1 MNVPVYGNNAYKY
14 EKEPVR
20 VQRETRRRKRSN
32 KNALKAFVLLGAITM
47 LAFCLLFRSAH
58 LLAQKNEI
66 NTLTKELEAVKSEI
80 IQQEFEINKTI
91 DFDIVENIA
100 ITKLGMQRAD
110 KSQIVYLDM
119 NNEDYAEIENSEQNM
134 FSAFIRKILE

>member
-14 EKEPVR
+14 EQEPVR
-20 VQRETRRRKRSN
+20 VQRRAPKRKN
-32 KNALKAFVLLGAITM
+32 KNASKAFVLLAVITL
-47 LAFCLLFRSAH
+47 LAFCLLFRSAQ

-66 NTLTKELEAVKSEI
+66 NSLAKELEAVQSEI

-91 DFDIVENIA
+91 DFNTVENIA
-100 ITKLGMQRAD
+100 TTKLGMQRAD
-110 KSQIVYLDM
+110 KSQIVYVDM
-119 NNEDYAEIENSEQNM
+119 NNEDYAEVENQGQNV